1 VTQASQGPPPPA
13 AAVLGSLAALTDDG
27 ILTIGA
33 KGRTLDLNPA
43 AASMLGWRRA
53 GSVRGRQLERVFSRA
68 SPRDE
73 SGRPLAPNEL
83 LERAATSPRG
93 TRVGLT
99 FPPGTAT
106 RWVRVS
112 AARRSHGVTV
122 VLLRDVTPLIATE
135 AFVAALSHELR
146 TPVTTILGGTK
157 VLRHRDH
164 LPSETRSELYADIEA
179 ESERLYRLVED
190 MMVLARFERTKA
202 ETVADEPL
210 LLQRILPRLIAA
222 ERVGWPGRDF
232 TLDMPPDLMTV
243 RGDQTYVDQVVRN
256 LLGNAAK
263 YSPADTVIEVTAE
276 AGEDEVIVRVL
287 DRGAGFADDE
297 AERLFEPYYR
307 SPKVVGVA
315 IGAGIGLSVCR
326 RLVETMGGRIWAK
339 RRQGGGSEFGF
350 ALRVLHGEEG

>member
-1 VTQASQGPPPPA
+1 VTQAGLAPPPP

-33 KGRTLDLNPA
+33 ARRALELNRA
-43 AASMLGWRRA
+43 AASMLGWRRP
-53 GSVRGRQLERVFSRA
+53 GSVRGRPLDQVFSRA
-68 SPRDE
+68 SPRDD
-73 SGRPLAPNEL
+73 SGRPISADEL
-83 LERAATSPRG
+83 LQRAATASRG
-93 TRVGLT
+93 IRVGLT
-99 FPPGTAT
+99 YPPGTAT

-112 AARRSHGVTV
+112 TAHRPRDVTV
-122 VLLRDVTPLIATE
+122 MLLRDITPLIATE
-135 AFVAALSHELR
+135 AFVGALSHELR

-157 VLRHRDH
+157 VLLNRDD
-164 LPSETRSELYADIEA
+164 LPVKTRRELYADIEA

-190 MMVLARFERTKA
+190 MMMLARFDRNHSEV
-202 ETVADEPL
+202 VADEPL
-210 LLQRILPRLIAA
+210 LLQRILPRLVAT
-222 ERVGWPGRDF
+222 ERVGWPGRVF
-232 TLDMPPDLMTV
+232 TLDVPPALMTV

-307 SPKVVGVA
+307 SPQMVGVA
-315 IGAGIGLSVCR
+315 IGAGIGLSVSR
-326 RLVETMGGRIWAK
+326 RLVEAMGGRIWAK
-339 RRQGGGSEFGF
+339 RREGGGSEFGF